1 MHGNMA
7 WSLVFKSM
15 SDRLMLVRDAMRGNM
30 AYNLVFEPMS
40 DWLTQFIR
48 FDCCL
53 MQPTS

>member
-1 MHGNMA
+1 MA